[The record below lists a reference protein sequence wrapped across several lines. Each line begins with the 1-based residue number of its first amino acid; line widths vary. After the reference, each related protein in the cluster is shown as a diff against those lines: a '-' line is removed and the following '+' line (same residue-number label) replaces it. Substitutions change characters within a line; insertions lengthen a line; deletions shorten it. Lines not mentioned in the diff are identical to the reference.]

1 MKVGIKGKGAEI
13 DWLDPNKLIVDDK
26 SLIEHLES
34 QEQVNA
40 NLQNNIDKLAEVIA
54 SLKIELEKAKLENIE
69 VIKGV
74 ISR

>member
-40 NLQNNIDKLAEVIA
+40 NLQNDIDKLAEVIA

-69 VIKGV
+69 IIKEV

>member
-40 NLQNNIDKLAEVIA
+40 NLQNDIDKLAEVIGL
-54 SLKIELEKAKLENIE
+54 LKIELEKAKLENIE
-69 VIKGV
+69 IIKEV

>member
-69 VIKGV
+69 IIKEV

>member
-40 NLQNNIDKLAEVIA
+40 NLQNDIDKLAEVIA

>member
-40 NLQNNIDKLAEVIA
+40 NLQNDIDKLAEVIGL
-54 SLKIELEKAKLENIE
+54 LKIELEKSKLENIE
-69 VIKGV
+69 IIKEV

>member
-40 NLQNNIDKLAEVIA
+40 NLQNDIDKLAEVIA

-69 VIKGV
+69 VIKEV

>member
-13 DWLDPNKLIVDDK
+13 DWLDPNELIVDDK

-69 VIKGV
+69 IIKEV